1 MPVATDQRA
10 PVQGFV
16 AWYEPILPPS
26 EYARQG
32 RAFRAKALQALG
44 SGQRAQVEKLARKAI
59 ERLVD
64 AFLFDR
70 SGHRSC
76 FKEAHELGQAVAR
89 IFGCPL
95 KASDDGEY
103 WARDCGIPALHQR
116 VGFSRAGTSL
126 GRCSICNADDLE
138 CDHVRGKV
146 YDGQRCFREI
156 YEMTLPEISLV
167 QFPDDPRCYRVQ
179 IPYSREQIEAA
190 FDLSRPNA
198 ARPACTHC
206 LDCEAVKIGATDYDV
221 DQSRW
226 TLLEP

>member
-1 MPVATDQRA
+1 M
-10 PVQGFV
+10 
-16 AWYEPILPPS
+16 
-26 EYARQG
+26 
-32 RAFRAKALQALG
+32 
-44 SGQRAQVEKLARKAI
+44 ARKAI

-70 SGHRSC
+70 AGHRSC
-76 FKEAHELGQAVAR
+76 FKEAHELGQAVAQ

-95 KASDDGEY
+95 KACDDGEY
-103 WARDCGIPALHQR
+103 WARNCGISALHQR

-126 GRCSICNADDLE
+126 GRCSICDAGDLE

-146 YDGQRCFREI
+146 YDDQRCYRVI

-179 IPYSREQIEAA
+179 IAHSREQIEAA
-190 FDLSRPNA
+190 FDPALPEA
-198 ARPACTHC
+198 AQPVCTHC
-206 LDCEAVKIGATDYDV
+206 LDCEAVETGATDYDV

-226 TLLEP
+226 TPLEI